1 MFFKIYKILK
11 RSNLNFSTPSNVEV
25 LILDDESSKPIEE
38 VISNYKYFILQARA
52 YKIDTLFINLKII
65 FFSIYFFRGNFLSSY
80 LISLIKIIKPK
91 IVITH
96 IDNSLKFSEIAL
108 RFKKIDKNI
117 KFIAVQNG
125 ARYAILENHYLFK
138 KKKIKDNINKKLYI
152 PIFLS
157 LGNYEKKLYKKLDIK
172 VNKIIPVGSLSVESY
187 KKYKKVDKIKIKK
200 KRQICLLSDHG
211 AWDPEMSKFD
221 SNLEKNFI
229 LLSEFCLKFSNKY
242 NYKLVICQKRNK
254 PGFRLNP
261 GDKTDHEYEQMGYKK
276 YLNHKY
282 FVQFK
287 KKLLKRRSETRLI
300 TKNKFN
306 TYKIMEESEVLVSS
320 MSLMLRENI
329 LLRNKILAANLTGYS
344 VYNFPLNKFFTFN
357 GNRYEEF
364 EKKLFSI
371 LKMRKTEYFK
381 KAGKNIDYCI
391 LNNSSPTRLIRS
403 VIKQYI

>member
-1 MFFKIYKILK
+1 MFFKIYKILE
-11 RSNLNFSTPSNVEV
+11 RSIINFSTPSNVEI

-38 VISNYKYFILQARA
+38 VVSNYKYFILQARA
-52 YKIDTLFINLKII
+52 YNIDTLFINLKII
-65 FFSIYFFRGNFLSSY
+65 FFSIYFFRGNFFSSY

-108 RFKKIDKNI
+108 RFKRIDKNI

-138 KKKIKDNINKKLYI
+138 KKKIKENINKKLYI

-157 LGNYEKKLYKKLDIK
+157 FGNYEKYIYKKLNIK
-172 VNKIIPVGSLSVESY
+172 VNKIISVGSLSIESY
-187 KKYKKVDKIKIKK
+187 KKFKKKDKIKIKK
-200 KRQICLLSDHG
+200 KKQICLLSDHA

-229 LLSEFCLKFSNKY
+229 LLTEFCLKFSNKY

-261 GDKTDHEYEQMGYKK
+261 EDKTDHQYEQMGYKK

-287 KKLLKRRSETRLI
+287 KKLLKRRSETSLI
-300 TKNKFN
+300 AKNKFN
-306 TYKIMEESEVLVSS
+306 TYKIMEESEVLISS
-320 MSLMLRENI
+320 MSLMLRENL
-329 LLRNKILAANLTGYS
+329 LLRNKILAANLTGHS
-344 VYNFPLNKFFTFN
+344 VYNFPLKKFFSFN
-357 GNRYEEF
+357 NHKYAEF
-364 EKKLFSI
+364 EKKLLFI
-371 LKMRKTEYFK
+371 LKMSKAEYFK
-381 KAGKNIDYCI
+381 KAGKNVDYCI
-391 LNNSSPTRLIRS
+391 SNNLSPTKHIRS
-403 VIKQYI
+403 VIAKYI

>member
-1 MFFKIYKILK
+1 
-11 RSNLNFSTPSNVEV
+11 
-25 LILDDESSKPIEE
+25 
-38 VISNYKYFILQARA
+38 
-52 YKIDTLFINLKII
+52 
-65 FFSIYFFRGNFLSSY
+65 
-80 LISLIKIIKPK
+80 
-91 IVITH
+91 
-96 IDNSLKFSEIAL
+96 
-108 RFKKIDKNI
+108 
-117 KFIAVQNG
+117 
-125 ARYAILENHYLFK
+125 
-138 KKKIKDNINKKLYI
+138 
-152 PIFLS
+152 
-157 LGNYEKKLYKKLDIK
+157 
-172 VNKIIPVGSLSVESY
+172 
-187 KKYKKVDKIKIKK
+187 
-200 KRQICLLSDHG
+200 
-211 AWDPEMSKFD
+211 
-221 SNLEKNFI
+221 
-229 LLSEFCLKFSNKY
+229 
-242 NYKLVICQKRNK
+242 
-254 PGFRLNP
+254 
-261 GDKTDHEYEQMGYKK
+261 MGYKK

-287 KKLLKRRSETRLI
+287 KKLLKRRSETSLI